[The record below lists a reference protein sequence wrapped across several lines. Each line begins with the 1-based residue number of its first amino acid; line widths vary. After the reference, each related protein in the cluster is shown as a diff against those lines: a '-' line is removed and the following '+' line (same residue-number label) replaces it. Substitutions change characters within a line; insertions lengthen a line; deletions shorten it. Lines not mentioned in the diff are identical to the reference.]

1 MQSKTMVSNARL
13 LIVIDWEYKKQYID
27 TTIQTFGVG
36 KICSYFWVTKAAV
49 IIYLQL
55 KINVFYVNIC

>member
-13 LIVIDWEYKKQYID
+13 LIVIDWEYKKLYID

-36 KICSYFWVTKAAV
+36 KI
-49 IIYLQL
+49 
-55 KINVFYVNIC
+55 